1 MPHVQF
7 TSHLRRFFPDLH
19 PLHVPGETVAE
30 VVAAL
35 DRRFP
40 GLARY
45 VVDDQGALRKHVNIF
60 IGDELVRDRQRLSDP
75 LSEESRVFIM
85 QALSGG

>member
-1 MPHVQF
+1 MAHVQF
-7 TSHLRRFFPDLH
+7 TSHLRRFFPDLQ
-19 PLHVPGETVAE
+19 PVQVEAETVAE

-60 IGDELVRDRQRLSDP
+60 LGEELVRDRRGLSDP
-75 LSEESRVFIM
+75 VSGETRVFIM